1 MSYIRLGIQSAA
13 GLGTPPTGKFYEFF
27 DSDNLDSNGKATFT
41 TRDDAGNDTTYLGGG
56 TSFVESVTGDGV
68 DNTDP
73 VNPVLSFPD
82 ADEVDDSTTTNKFA
96 TQAQLD
102 QIATNVTDIED
113 NATDIATNTTNISI
127 NTANISNNTSN
138 IATNTANI
146 LLKRDLTAQ
155 KNSIEDDGGDLQLVG
170 DVASP
175 GNSQYYG
182 TNSSGVRGWQ
192 PLLSFN
198 IDLDSAEAS
207 VSRVFAGGRTTFTIT
222 HNLNTLD
229 LIVQIYRLSDG
240 RGINWRIER
249 TGVNTIE
256 ASRAGTVANGQFR
269 ILIK

>member
-1 MSYIRLGIQSAA
+1 MKLSLGPLQYFWS
-13 GLGTPPTGKFYEFF
+13 KEKVFSFYADVAELPV
-27 DSDNLDSNGKATFT
+27 DIV
-41 TRDDAGNDTTYLGGG
+41 YLGDGI
-56 TSFVESVTGDGV
+56 SFVESVTGDGV

-113 NATDIATNTTNISI
+113 NATDIANNTTNISI

-207 VSRVFAGGRTTFTIT
+207 VSRVFAGGRTTFTIA

>member
-1 MSYIRLGIQSAA
+1 MALIQLGIADGSVI
-13 GLGTPPTGKFYEFF
+13 GNPTGTDYWFF
-27 DSDNLDSNGKATFT
+27 NDSNNPDATGEAQY
-41 TRDDAGNDTTYLGGG
+41 TRRDSSGVDIVYLGSG
-56 TSFVESVTGDGV
+56 TSLVESVTGDGV

-73 VNPVLSFPD
+73 ANPVLSFPD

-102 QIATNVTDIED
+102 QIATNVTDIGT
-113 NATDIATNTTNISI
+113 NAS
-127 NTANISNNTSN
+127 
-138 IATNTANI
+138 NI

-170 DVASP
+170 DAASP

-182 TNSSGVRGWQ
+182 TDSSGVKGWQ
-192 PLLSFN
+192 ALLSFN

-229 LIVQIYRLSDG
+229 LIVQVFRLSDG

-269 ILIK
+269 ILIKG

>member
-1 MSYIRLGIQSAA
+1 MSYIRLGVQSAA

-27 DSDNLDSNGKATFT
+27 DSDNLDGNGKATLT
-41 TRDDAGNDTTYLGGG
+41 TRDDAGNDTTYLAGGS
-56 TSFVESVTGDGV
+56 SFVESVTGDGV

-73 VNPVLSFPD
+73 ANPVLSFPD
-82 ADEVDDSTTTNKFA
+82 ADEVDDTSTTNKFA

-102 QIATNVTDIED
+102 QIATNVTDIGT
-113 NATDIATNTTNISI
+113 NATD
-127 NTANISNNTSN
+127 
-138 IATNTANI
+138 I

-170 DVASP
+170 DAASP

-182 TNSSGVRGWQ
+182 TDSSGVKGWQ
-192 PLLSFN
+192 ALLSFN

-229 LIVQIYRLSDG
+229 LIVQVFRLSDG

-269 ILIK
+269 ILIKG

>member
-1 MSYIRLGIQSAA
+1 MSYIRLGVQSAA

-27 DSDNLDSNGKATFT
+27 DSDNLDGNGKATLT
-41 TRDDAGNDTTYLGGG
+41 TRDDAGNDTTYLSGGS
-56 TSFVESVTGDGV
+56 SFVESVTGDGV

-96 TQAQLD
+96 TQEQLD
-102 QIATNVTDIED
+102 QIATNVT
-113 NATDIATNTTNISI
+113 
-127 NTANISNNTSN
+127 
-138 IATNTANI
+138 NI

-155 KNSIEDDGGDLQLVG
+155 KNSIEDDAGDLQLVG

-175 GNSQYYG
+175 GSNQYYG
-182 TNSSGVRGWQ
+182 TDGSGTKGWQ
-192 PLLSFN
+192 PVLNFN
-198 IDLDSAEAS
+198 IDLDSTLAA
-207 VSRVFAGGRTTFTIT
+207 VTRAVAGGRTTYTVT

-229 LIVQIYRLSDG
+229 VIVQVYRVSDG

-249 TGVNTIE
+249 TGVNTVE
-256 ASRAGTVANGQFR
+256 ASRAGTVTDGDFR

>member
-13 GLGTPPTGKFYEFF
+13 GLGTPPAGKFYEFF

-41 TRDDAGNDTTYLGGG
+41 TRDDGGNDTTYLGSGA
-56 TSFVESVTGDGV
+56 SFVESVTGDGV

-73 VNPVLSFPD
+73 SNPVLSFPD

-96 TQAQLD
+96 TQVQLD
-102 QIATNVTDIED
+102 QIATNVTDIGT
-113 NATDIATNTTNISI
+113 NAAD
-127 NTANISNNTSN
+127 
-138 IATNTANI
+138 I

-170 DVASP
+170 DAASP

-182 TNSSGVRGWQ
+182 TDISGVKGWQ
-192 PLLSFN
+192 SLLTFN
-198 IDLDSAEAS
+198 VDLDSTIGS
-207 VSRVFAGGRTTFTIT
+207 VTRAVGGGRTTFTIT

-229 LIVQIYRLSDG
+229 LQVQVFRLSDG

-256 ASRAGTVANGQFR
+256 ASRAGTVADGLFR
-269 ILIK
+269 ILIKG

>member
-102 QIATNVTDIED
+102 QIATNVTDIGT
-113 NATDIATNTTNISI
+113 NAS
-127 NTANISNNTSN
+127 
-138 IATNTANI
+138 NI

-170 DVASP
+170 DAASP

-182 TNSSGVRGWQ
+182 TDSSGVKGWQ

-198 IDLDSAEAS
+198 VDLDSTIGS
-207 VSRVFAGGRTTFTIT
+207 VSRAVAGGRTTFTIT
-222 HNLNTLD
+222 HSLNTLD
-229 LIVQIYRLSDG
+229 LIVQVFRLSDG

-256 ASRAGTVANGQFR
+256 ASRAGTVADGLFR